1 MIEKQIEKKMK
12 AIRTRIVIKPDY
24 KRVVYRPFTIMSEE
38 RILKIIGRILSL
50 PEKEVKKELRQVRT
64 DFEER
69 HQRLRD
75 FFLNRF
81 EQMKKHLITDQVL
94 SEDRKLLIG
103 AYFTQEYSM
112 ESAAL
117 FNPSMVWHP
126 NQSDLPE
133 GSRRFILSLRATGE
147 GHISSITFRSGV
159 VDKENRISVN
169 TPTRYVTTSESIT
182 NPVYEKMLFERKL
195 LELDLLNEFAKKI
208 IDSLE
213 DNFTIT
219 NLEDCIKILIRP
231 YKNKVSEN
239 ELTAKGILSLALS
252 NYEVQYSPDQKLSE
266 RIIFPH
272 SPSETNG
279 IEDARFVEFTNEE
292 GERTYFA
299 TYTAYDGKVIFP
311 QLLETKDFLNFK
323 ISTLN
328 GPEVMNKGMALFPRK
343 INGLYAMISRQDNEN
358 IFLMYSEHLHFW
370 YTKQLILKPT
380 YPWEFIQL
388 GNCGSPIETDAGW
401 LVLSHGV
408 GAMREYSIGAF
419 LLDKDDPSKVIGR
432 LEEPL
437 LTPNENEREGYVPN
451 VVYSCGGA
459 INGDELII
467 PYAMSDHASSFAKVN
482 LNELLKKLTES

>member
-1 MIEKQIEKKMK
+1 MK
-12 AIRTRIVIKPDY
+12 AIRTKIVITPDY
-24 KRVVYRPFTIMSEE
+24 KRVVYRPFAIMSEE
-38 RILKIIGRILSL
+38 RIIKILGRILTLS
-50 PEKEVKKELRQVRT
+50 EKEVKKELRQVIT
-64 DFEER
+64 EFEVR
-69 HQRLRD
+69 HQRLRI

-81 EQMKKHLITDQVL
+81 EKMKKHLLTDQVL
-94 SEDRKLLIG
+94 SEERKLLIG
-103 AYFTQEYSM
+103 AYFTQEYSL

-117 FNPSMVWHP
+117 FNPSMIWHP
-126 NQSDLPE
+126 DQSDLPE
-133 GSRRFILSLRATGE
+133 GSRRFIVSLRATGE
-147 GHISSITFRSGV
+147 GHLSSITFRSGV
-159 VDKENRISVN
+159 INKENDITIN
-169 TPTRYVTTSESIT
+169 APTFYVTTSENYT
-182 NPVYEKMLFERKL
+182 NPVYEKILFERKL
-195 LELDLLNEFAKKI
+195 LELDLLNDFAKQVMS
-208 IDSLE
+208 SLE
-213 DNFTIT
+213 DNFTLT
-219 NLEDCIKILIRP
+219 DLENSIKILIRP
-231 YKNKVSEN
+231 FKNKGGEN
-239 ELTAKGILSLALS
+239 ELIANGILSLALS
-252 NYEVQYSPDQKLSE
+252 NYEIQYSPDQGLSE

-272 SPSETNG
+272 SPSEMNG
-279 IEDARFVEFTNEE
+279 IEDARFVEFTDEN
-292 GERTYFA
+292 GERIYYA
-299 TYTAYDGKVIFP
+299 TYTAFDGKVIFP

-328 GPEVMNKGMALFPRK
+328 GPEIKNKGMALFPRK

-380 YPWEFIQL
+380 YPWEFVQL
-388 GNCGSPIETDAGW
+388 GNCGSPIETEAGW

-459 INGDELII
+459 IYGDELII

>member
-1 MIEKQIEKKMK
+1 MK
-12 AIRTRIVIKPDY
+12 AIRTKIVITPDY
-24 KRVVYRPFTIMSEE
+24 KRVVYRPFAIMSEE
-38 RILKIIGRILSL
+38 RIIKILGRILTLS
-50 PEKEVKKELRQVRT
+50 EKEVKKELRQVIT
-64 DFEER
+64 EFEVR
-69 HQRLRD
+69 HQRLRI

-81 EQMKKHLITDQVL
+81 EKMKKHLLTDQVL
-94 SEDRKLLIG
+94 SEERKLLIG
-103 AYFTQEYSM
+103 AYFTQEYSL

-117 FNPSMVWHP
+117 FNPSMIWHP
-126 NQSDLPE
+126 DQSDLPE
-133 GSRRFILSLRATGE
+133 GSRRFIVSLRATGE
-147 GHISSITFRSGV
+147 GHLSSITFRSGV
-159 VDKENRISVN
+159 INKENDITIN
-169 TPTRYVTTSESIT
+169 APTFYVTTSENYT
-182 NPVYEKMLFERKL
+182 NPVYEKILFERKL
-195 LELDLLNEFAKKI
+195 LELDLLNDFAKQVMS
-208 IDSLE
+208 SLE
-213 DNFTIT
+213 DNFTLT
-219 NLEDCIKILIRP
+219 DLENSIKILIRP
-231 YKNKVSEN
+231 FKNKGGEN
-239 ELTAKGILSLALS
+239 ELIANGILSLALS
-252 NYEVQYSPDQKLSE
+252 NYEIQYSPDQGLSE

-272 SPSETNG
+272 SPSEMNG
-279 IEDARFVEFTNEE
+279 IEDARFVEFTDEN
-292 GERTYFA
+292 GERIYYA
-299 TYTAYDGKVIFP
+299 TYTAFDGKVIFP

-328 GPEVMNKGMALFPRK
+328 GPEVKNKGMALFPRK

-380 YPWEFIQL
+380 YPWEFVQL
-388 GNCGSPIETDAGW
+388 GNCGSPIETEAGW

-459 INGDELII
+459 IYGDELII

>member
-1 MIEKQIEKKMK
+1 
-12 AIRTRIVIKPDY
+12 
-24 KRVVYRPFTIMSEE
+24 MSEE
-38 RILKIIGRILSL
+38 RIIKILGRILTLS
-50 PEKEVKKELRQVRT
+50 EKEVKKELRQVIT
-64 DFEER
+64 EFEVR
-69 HQRLRD
+69 HQRLRI

-81 EQMKKHLITDQVL
+81 EKMKKHLLTDQVL
-94 SEDRKLLIG
+94 SEERKLLIG
-103 AYFTQEYSM
+103 AYFTQEYSL

-117 FNPSMVWHP
+117 FNPSMIWHP
-126 NQSDLPE
+126 DQSDLPE
-133 GSRRFILSLRATGE
+133 GSRRFIVSLRATGE
-147 GHISSITFRSGV
+147 GHLSSITFRSGV
-159 VDKENRISVN
+159 INKENDISIN
-169 TPTRYVTTSESIT
+169 APTFYVTTSENYT
-182 NPVYEKMLFERKL
+182 NPVYEKILFERKL
-195 LELDLLNEFAKKI
+195 LELDLLNDFAKQVMS
-208 IDSLE
+208 SLE
-213 DNFTIT
+213 DNFTLT
-219 NLEDCIKILIRP
+219 DLENSIKILIRP
-231 YKNKVSEN
+231 FKNKGGEN
-239 ELTAKGILSLALS
+239 ELIANGILSLALS
-252 NYEVQYSPDQKLSE
+252 NYEIQYSPDQGLSE

-272 SPSETNG
+272 SPSEMNG
-279 IEDARFVEFTNEE
+279 IEDARFVEFTDEN
-292 GERTYFA
+292 GERIYYA
-299 TYTAYDGKVIFP
+299 TYTAFDGKVIFP

-328 GPEVMNKGMALFPRK
+328 GPEIKNKGMALFPRK

-380 YPWEFIQL
+380 YPWEFVQL
-388 GNCGSPIETDAGW
+388 GNCGSPIETEAGW

-459 INGDELII
+459 IYGDELII